1 MLTEAYGPFLIN
13 FRYGFHI
20 RRLVMRYTESMFDD
34 DRYDPF
40 ELMDDVIIPHA
51 EPVKPNEPS
60 GWTLRRVMYLLIA
73 LIVIAAMLLWL
84 VLPLIELMNQPPP
97 PLGPA
102 DLI

>member
-1 MLTEAYGPFLIN
+1 
-13 FRYGFHI
+13 
-20 RRLVMRYTESMFDD
+20 MRYTESMFDD

-51 EPVKPNEPS
+51 ESVKPDEPP